1 MIIKKI
7 TDIEFNQNDISE
19 AIIYWM
25 LDKHNIRITGEDTVT
40 FFNRNFT
47 SDYNVDELICQVK
60 VLHD

>member
-7 TDIEFNQNDISE
+7 TDIELNQTDISK

-25 LDKHNIRITGEDTVT
+25 LDKHNIRVTGEDMVT

-47 SDYNVDELICQVK
+47 SDYHIDELICQVK

>member
-1 MIIKKI
+1 MIIKKF
-7 TDIEFNQNDISE
+7 TDIELNQTDISE

-25 LDKHNIRITGEDTVT
+25 ENNHHIEVTEEDILT

-47 SDYNVDELICQVK
+47 SDYHIDELICQVK